1 MGKAEVVT
9 ELKLTEDQH
18 RKDEE
23 DKQYNDYHTAHLV
36 HEHPRNSVIIIH
48 VDAVP
53 TVDVCIRG
61 PTTIGTVA
69 VLQRIEDV
77 IIRSRQGM
85 TELGLD
91 YSCDSVTD
99 SVVRRPIQW
108 YTDSHLDDTRS
119 HFIGIAYTWHDSQL
133 VPGTFFQSTLEINLI
148 SPRSKHLVT
157 MIEQR

>member
-1 MGKAEVVT
+1 MGEAEVVT

-18 RKDEE
+18 MKDEE

-77 IIRSRQGM
+77 IIRSRQAIAKQI
-85 TELGLD
+85 LD
-91 YSCDSVTD
+91 FGCDSVTD
-99 SVVRRPIQW
+99 GTITLVRQ
-108 YTDSHLDDTRS
+108 
-119 HFIGIAYTWHDSQL
+119 
-133 VPGTFFQSTLEINLI
+133 
-148 SPRSKHLVT
+148 
-157 MIEQR
+157 